1 MARYVKLS
9 AISRIHL
16 PEDNGSDMDAAVA
29 RAMEYLDRAIA
40 PVLPDHPDLIA
51 LPEAFDRY
59 PSHTPEQK
67 RAYYEVR
74 RDRIRDHLM
83 AYAREHRV
91 NIAYNYGP
99 VYPDGTKRN
108 QTVFINRSGG
118 IDGFYNKNHLVDTE
132 NTLNHMLFGKDAP
145 VIQTDF
151 GRVAG
156 AICFDLNFEELRCK
170 YVKSQPELIV
180 FCSQYHGGDFLQ
192 SFWAY
197 SCRSWFLGAIFQ
209 NECAIVNPLG
219 TKIAHST
226 NYYPYVTAEANLDYA
241 VVHLDYNWEKLYAAR
256 CKYGTAIKV
265 YDPGNVGAVLVTSET
280 DEFSAMDVIR
290 EFDIT
295 LLDDYFAGAMAHRH
309 APGMIEP

>member
-9 AISRIHL
+9 AISRIGL
-16 PEDNGSDMDAAVA
+16 PADDGSDMDAAVA
-29 RAMEYLDRAIA
+29 RSMEYLDRAMA

-59 PSHTPEQK
+59 PSHTPAQK
-67 RAYYEVR
+67 RAYYDAR

-83 AYAREHRV
+83 AYAREHQV

-99 VYPDGTKRN
+99 IYPDGTKRN
-108 QTVFINRSGG
+108 QTVFINRAGG

-132 NTLNHMLFGKDAP
+132 NTENHMLFGKDAP
-145 VIQTDF
+145 IIQTDF
-151 GRVAG
+151 GRIAG

-170 YVKSQPELIV
+170 YVKAHPELIV
-180 FCSQYHGGDFLQ
+180 FCSQYHGNDFVQ

-219 TKIAHST
+219 TKVAHST
-226 NYYPYVTAEANLDYA
+226 NYFPYVTATANLDYA
-241 VVHLDYNWEKLYAAR
+241 VVHLDYNWEKLDAAR
-256 CKYGTAIKV
+256 RKYGTAVKV
-265 YDPGNVGAVLVTSET
+265 YDPGNVGAVLLTSET
-280 DEFSAMDVIR
+280 DEVSAMDIVR
-290 EFDIT
+290 EFHIT